1 MDVQPIHRY
10 PQESIDALL
19 LSIPFYRAV
28 KSLDEYQYDL
38 LMRYSRVIEYHPGEI
53 VLEKGRRDE
62 WLYFL
67 LKGQLEVLSGKNHA
81 EHHAS
86 GEFDE
91 SVVVNYITPGEVFG
105 DLAVLL
111 DHERTA
117 TVVADANSKKIM
129 VFGTD
134 FRVFGELRDV
144 RPISLATKLIY
155 YRNMVHNLR
164 WKLEVYR
171 ISYPEKSF
179 ASDHRKVKLF
189 TGKKDSMEELISLDT
204 QAREL
209 ARLLVLWNAEF
220 NRLGISPRSQVDRA
234 SLQALG

>member
-1 MDVQPIHRY
+1 MDVQPLHRY
-10 PQESIDALL
+10 PQESIDSLL

-28 KSLDEYQYDL
+28 KSLDQYQYDL
-38 LMRYSRVIEYHPGEI
+38 LMRYSRVIEYQPGEV

-67 LKGQLEVLSGKNHA
+67 LKGQLEVLSGKHLDKGDV
-81 EHHAS
+81 S
-86 GEFDE
+86 E

-117 TVVADANSKKIM
+117 TVVADSNSKRIV

-134 FRVFGELRDV
+134 FRVFGELEDV
-144 RPISLATKLIY
+144 RPIALATKLIY

-189 TGKKDSMEELISLDT
+189 TGQRDSMAELISLDK
-204 QAREL
+204 QARAL
-209 ARLLVLWNAEF
+209 ANLIVLWNAEF
-220 NRLGISPRSQVDRA
+220 NRLGVPPRSHVDKS

>member
-28 KSLDEYQYDL
+28 KSLDPYQYDT
-38 LMRYSRVIEYHPGEI
+38 LMQYSRVIEFEPGEV
-53 VLEKGRRDE
+53 VLEKGRKDE

-67 LKGQLEVLSGKNHA
+67 LKGQLEVLSGKNL
-81 EHHAS
+81 ETGDTRDS
-86 GEFDE
+86 L
-91 SVVVNYITPGEVFG
+91 VVNYITPGEVFG

-134 FRVFGELRDV
+134 FRVFGELEDI

-171 ISYPEKSF
+171 MSYPEKSF

-189 TGKKDSMEELISLDT
+189 TGLRDTMSELVSLDK

-220 NRLGISPRSQVDRA
+220 NRLGIAPRSEMDKT

>member
-1 MDVQPIHRY
+1 MDVQPLHRY
-10 PQESIDALL
+10 PQESLDNLL
-19 LSIPFYRAV
+19 LSIPFYRSV
-28 KSLDEYQYDL
+28 KNLDEYQYEL
-38 LMRYSRVIEYHPGEI
+38 LMRYSRVIEYQPGEV
-53 VLEKGRRDE
+53 VLEQGRKDE

-67 LKGQLEVLSGKNHA
+67 LKGQLQVVSEKPVGAS
-81 EHHAS
+81 EHR
-86 GEFDE
+86 DN
-91 SVVVNYITPGEVFG
+91 VVVNYITPGEVFG

-117 TVVADANSKKIM
+117 TVTADANCKRIV

-144 RPISLATKLIY
+144 QPITIATKLIY

-164 WKLEVYR
+164 WKLDVYR
-171 ISYPEKSF
+171 VSYPEKSF
-179 ASDHRKVKLF
+179 ASDHRKIKLY
-189 TGKKDSMEELISLDT
+189 TGPKDTMEELVSLDH

-220 NRLGISPRSQVDRA
+220 NRLGVAPRTMLNKSTL
-234 SLQALG
+234 SALG